1 MLNEG
6 FHPMPV
12 NSALHRL
19 ALVAALV
26 AFTVIV
32 LGAYVRLSHAGLGCP
47 DWPGCYG
54 QLTWPVEAHEIT
66 RAEEAF
72 PERPVET
79 HKAWKEMVHRYLA
92 GFLVLLVV
100 AMNVLAWRDRGTHR
114 ASLRGLAGLLLVLI
128 LFQAALGMW
137 TVTLKLKPIVVMGHL
152 LGGLATLGLLL
163 WLAWRSGPRPEVAGP
178 GPLAPLRSL
187 ILAGLAVLVLQ
198 LALGGWTSANYAALA
213 CPDFPVCQGQLWP
226 ATDFSEAFVLWRE
239 IGVDYEGG
247 VLDLPA
253 RTAIHLAHRLGALVT
268 LLVLGLLAVRLLRAP
283 ALHRE
288 GAVLA
293 ALLGAQ
299 ILLGILNVVLQLPL
313 LNAVAHNGTGA
324 LLLAMMLWL
333 VFRSSPA
340 TEGAVAV
347 TVAGAENA

>member
-1 MLNEG
+1 
-6 FHPMPV
+6 MPV

-26 AFTVIV
+26 ALTVIV

-54 QLTWPVEAHEIT
+54 QLTWPVETHEID
-66 RAEEAF
+66 RAEQAF

-100 AMNVLAWRDRGTHR
+100 AINVLAWRGSGSGSGTHR
-114 ASLRGLAGLLLVLI
+114 AGLRWLAGLLLVLI

-137 TVTLKLKPIVVMGHL
+137 TVTLKLKPVVVMGHL
-152 LGGLATLGLLL
+152 LGGLATFGLLL
-163 WLAWRSGPRPEVAGP
+163 WLTWRSGRAGAASGP
-178 GPLAPLRSL
+178 SQQAHPLAHFRTL
-187 ILAGLAVLVLQ
+187 ILAGLAVLILQ

-213 CPDFPVCQGQLWP
+213 CPDFPACQGQLWP
-226 ATDFSEAFVLWRE
+226 ATDFGEAFVLWRE

-253 RTAIHLAHRLGALVT
+253 RTAIHLAHRIGALAT

-283 ALHRE
+283 ALRRE

-293 ALLGAQ
+293 VLLGAQ
-299 ILLGILNVVLQLPL
+299 ILLGIQNVLLGLPL
-313 LNAVAHNGTGA
+313 LNAAAHNGTGA
-324 LLLAMMLWL
+324 LLLAMLLWL
-333 VFRSSPA
+333 TYRSRPSRFDP
-340 TEGAVAV
+340 
-347 TVAGAENA
+347 VAGTVSG